1 MQSLHLREG
10 VEIKTDL
17 IETNLREIKNLLRG
31 KNDTPFNFV
40 QAAKYLSIS
49 QSHLY
54 KLTSH
59 RKIPF
64 HKPTGKYLYFFKNEL
79 DLWIVNNSK
88 LEDGKA
94 SFGTESLDL
103 EKEEENEP
111 P

>member
-1 MQSLHLREG
+1 M
-10 VEIKTDL
+10 KTDV
-17 IETNLREIKNLLRG
+17 IETNLREIKNLLKG

-64 HKPTGKYLYFFKNEL
+64 HKPTGKYLYFFKGEL
-79 DLWIVNNSK
+79 DLWIVNNEGEKKQESG
-88 LEDGKA
+88 DSSQKA
-94 SFGTESLDL
+94 G
-103 EKEEENEP
+103 EKEEEEP

>member
-1 MQSLHLREG
+1 M
-10 VEIKTDL
+10 KTDV

-31 KNDTPFNFV
+31 KNDTPLNFV
-40 QAAKYLSIS
+40 QAAQYLSIS

-64 HKPTGKYLYFFKNEL
+64 HKPMGKYLYFFKGEL
-79 DLWIVNNSK
+79 DLWIINNEEEK
-88 LEDGKA
+88 KA
-94 SFGTESLDL
+94 GDSSQELGDRSQEPG
-103 EKEEENEP
+103 EKEEEEP

>member
-1 MQSLHLREG
+1 MKRN
-10 VEIKTDL
+10 V
-17 IETNLREIKNLLRG
+17 IESNLLEIKNLLRG

-64 HKPTGKYLYFFKNEL
+64 HKPSGKYLYFFKGEL
-79 DLWIVNNSK
+79 DLWIMNN
-88 LEDGKA
+88 
-94 SFGTESLDL
+94 
-103 EKEEENEP
+103 EEEKKAEDRSQESGDRSQETGEMEEEEP